1 MQTELP
7 VEPAHFGMEHLS
19 AATNYMSKVL
29 GMATGRDPSTETVLA
44 EAKTSVLRAADVRE
58 MQEALDRDAVYR
70 HPPDS
75 PTSRHLRERSKAAAP
90 SAGPAWLTAAP
101 APTPAPANDVAAGVA
116 RAFTCQLVDQAYEA
130 TTGSPSPRSLRG
142 ACRRA
147 LAAQSARAVY
157 GPRRAHALLHAW
169 AV

>member
-101 APTPAPANDVAAGVA
+101 APAPAPAPADGVAAGVA
-116 RAFTCQLVDQAYEA
+116 RAFTSQLVDQAYEA
-130 TTGSPSPRSLRG
+130 TTGSPSPRTRS
-142 ACRRA
+142 
-147 LAAQSARAVY
+147 
-157 GPRRAHALLHAW
+157 
-169 AV
+169 

>member
-58 MQEALDRDAVYR
+58 MQEAPFACDVV
-70 HPPDS
+70 
-75 PTSRHLRERSKAAAP
+75 LRAMP
-90 SAGPAWLTAAP
+90 SGASSGGEWL
-101 APTPAPANDVAAGVA
+101 G
-116 RAFTCQLVDQAYEA
+116 
-130 TTGSPSPRSLRG
+130 
-142 ACRRA
+142 
-147 LAAQSARAVY
+147 
-157 GPRRAHALLHAW
+157 
-169 AV
+169 